1 MALFDT
7 DKAGLLWDSV
17 ALPNAFICEYMP
29 AAPEGYVK
37 VYLYGLMVARFPAA
51 ADGLTPEALAKEL
64 NIEVNDVL
72 AALQY
77 WERCRLVTRT
87 QDKPPHYAYLNVQQA
102 MTVRQS
108 VTVDERDAQFAQA
121 IYAIFGNRRAIHGGE
136 LVLCY
141 EWVEQLGLP
150 REVVLEMVQHLVSTN
165 GVNFDFK
172 TAQKFA
178 MELVDHGIVTS
189 EAAEK
194 FFARSLP
201 AWMGARSILH
211 RISRFREPTIDEID
225 MFLKWTKEWGFSLKA
240 IDKACAEMKGIS
252 DPNFKYLD
260 KVLQGI
266 RERSDR
272 AQTSADQ
279 LEVQLTRERDEAD
292 LIREA
297 LRAAGL
303 SINAN
308 QDTVREVYRNMRTKL
323 PHETILLA
331 AREICRTKKTQS
343 LDKLEEL
350 IDAWS
355 EKGLKTPDEVEAY
368 LKQIK
373 EQNMFLRELFA
384 LMGWGRITTPKDREL
399 LAKWRGEWDFADEL
413 LRKTAEFSTGKTAP
427 MAFMNKILTRYHAEG
442 ITTVAA
448 AEADHA
454 KRQEAYQQKD
464 YAPKSGKTV
473 IEQRYE
479 QRDYDPEKFNGL
491 TPEEIEEIRGYDT

>member
-7 DKAGLLWDSV
+7 DKAGLLWDAVS
-17 ALPNAFICEYMP
+17 LPNAFICEYMP

-64 NIEVNDVL
+64 GMETNDVL

-87 QDKPPHYAYLNVQQA
+87 QDHPPRYAYLNVQQA
-102 MTVRQS
+102 MTVRQA
-108 VTVDERDAQFAQA
+108 VPVDEKDAQFAQA

-172 TAQKFA
+172 SAQKFA
-178 MELVDHGIVTS
+178 MELVDHGIVTM

-201 AWMGARSILH
+201 AWTGARSVLH

-225 MFLKWTKEWGFSLKA
+225 MFLKWTKEWGFTLKA

-260 KVLQGI
+260 KVLQGV
-266 RERSDR
+266 RERSER
-272 AQTSADQ
+272 TQTSADQ
-279 LEVQLTRERDEAD
+279 LEKQLTREKDEAD

-303 SINAN
+303 SANAN
-308 QDTVREVYRNMRTKL
+308 QDTVREVYRNMRSKL

-350 IDAWS
+350 VDAWS
-355 EKGLKTPDEVEAY
+355 EKGLTTPDEVETHLARV
-368 LKQIK
+368 K
-373 EQNMFLRELFA
+373 EQNVFLRELFSQ
-384 LMGWGRITTPKDREL
+384 MGWGKITTPRDRDL
-399 LAKWRGEWDFADEL
+399 LAKWRGEWGFSDEL
-413 LRKTAEFSTGKTAP
+413 LRIVAGFSIGKNAP
-427 MAFMNKILTRYHAEG
+427 MAFMDKVLERYQAEG
-442 ITTVAA
+442 ITSAAA
-448 AEADHA
+448 AEADHV

-464 YAPKSGKTV
+464 FTAKPGKTV
-473 IEQRYE
+473 IEQRYK
-479 QRDYDPEKFNGL
+479 QRDYDPAQFSGL
-491 TPEEIEEIRGYDT
+491 TPKEIEEALRYDT